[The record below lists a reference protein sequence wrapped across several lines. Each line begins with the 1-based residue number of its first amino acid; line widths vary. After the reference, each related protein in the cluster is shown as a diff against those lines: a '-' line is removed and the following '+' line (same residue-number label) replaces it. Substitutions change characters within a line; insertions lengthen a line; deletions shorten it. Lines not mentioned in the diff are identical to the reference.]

1 MEKKNIITAAIFI
14 LLCALIA
21 YSFSTDKPT
30 AALTVI
36 TLALAAFTAIISAD
50 TAQKTHE
57 QTERAI
63 KLSEKSSEKTHK
75 QTERSLKLTELA
87 LEKSVIEQRMSAI
100 QESIDKFYYPLNDH
114 LIYGPSN
121 IKWNPETFDKIGFH
135 RYLAK
140 ERTNKQ
146 FELFKIE
153 TNYSHGRP
161 ATDLLTQYVKEDVD
175 KLEKEFNNLQQK
187 LDTLETEYKKLKE
200 SYTLRE

>member
-1 MEKKNIITAAIFI
+1 MEKKNIITATIFI

-36 TLALAAFTAIISAD
+36 TLALAALTTVISVD
-50 TAQKTHE
+50 TAQKTRE
-57 QTERAI
+57 QTERVI
-63 KLSEKSSEKTHK
+63 KQSEKSSEKTHN
-75 QTERSLKLTELA
+75 QTERSLKLTELT
-87 LEKSVIEQRMSAI
+87 LEKSVIEQRMNAI

-140 ERTNKQ
+140 ERTSKQ
-146 FELFKIE
+146 FELFKME
-153 TNYSHGRP
+153 TNYSYGRP
-161 ATDLLTQYVKEDVD
+161 ATELLTKYVKEDVD
-175 KLEKEFNNLQQK
+175 ELEKEFKNLQQK
-187 LDTLETEYKKLKE
+187 IDLLEKEYKKLKE
-200 SYTLRE
+200 S